1 MSLQHSAP
9 HMYQDWPKWV
19 LITEI
24 SLLYVFPEFCP
35 LSSVPPSSLLLLPPN
50 SLMGGWGGGWTWF
63 RLWQESTWLSMISD
77 CFKFLCEMCSGHL
90 IDFFQL
96 SCQGQ
101 IPMESHWSLILTT
114 FPLNLTKAIDREI
127 PLNLTTAVDREI
139 PPNLTTAV
147 DREIPPNLTTAVDR
161 ELPLNL
167 TTMNCWQW
175 NSIEFNYSCWQWNP
189 LNLTTAFDS
198 DYKYSLNYILLDC
211 RQLKD
216 LFTLGPISKRPIM
229 FWALWSTV

>member
-1 MSLQHSAP
+1 MFSQNFVPCHLSHPAASF
-9 HMYQDWPKWV
+9 
-19 LITEI
+19 
-24 SLLYVFPEFCP
+24 SFPQIHWGG
-35 LSSVPPSSLLLLPPN
+35 
-50 SLMGGWGGGWTWF
+50 GGWGGGWTWF

-77 CFKFLCEMCSGHL
+77 CFFKFLCEMCSGHL

-127 PLNLTTAVDREI
+127 PLNLITAVDREI
-139 PPNLTTAV
+139 
-147 DREIPPNLTTAVDR
+147 
-161 ELPLNL
+161 
-167 TTMNCWQW
+167 
-175 NSIEFNYSCWQWNP
+175 P

-198 DYKYSLNYILLDC
+198 DYKYSLNCILLDC

-216 LFTLGPISKRPIM
+216 LITLGPISKRPIM